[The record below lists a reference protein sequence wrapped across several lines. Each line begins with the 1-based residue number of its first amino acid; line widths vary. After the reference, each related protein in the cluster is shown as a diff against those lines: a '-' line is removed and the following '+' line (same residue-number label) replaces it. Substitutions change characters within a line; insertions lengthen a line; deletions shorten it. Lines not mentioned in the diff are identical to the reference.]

1 MKLHDLSPAPGSR
14 RPRKRVGRGPGSGNG
29 KTAGRGHNGQ
39 RSRAGYSRRA
49 GFEGGQMPLIR
60 RVPKRGFT
68 NIFRVE
74 YSVVNVR
81 DLDKFDG
88 AVTPADLLAR
98 GLVRKGRPVKILGNG
113 EVSKALN
120 VQANKFS
127 ASARKKIEE
136 AGGSCE
142 ELAS

>member
-1 MKLHDLSPAPGSR
+1 
-14 RPRKRVGRGPGSGNG
+14 
-29 KTAGRGHNGQ
+29 
-39 RSRAGYSRRA
+39 
-49 GFEGGQMPLIR
+49 MPLTR

-74 YSVVNVR
+74 YSVVNLR

-88 AVTPADLLAR
+88 SVGPADLLAR

-113 EVSKALN
+113 DVTKALK

-127 ASARKKIEE
+127 ASARKKIED

-142 ELAS
+142 EITS

>member
-1 MKLHDLSPAPGSR
+1 
-14 RPRKRVGRGPGSGNG
+14 
-29 KTAGRGHNGQ
+29 
-39 RSRAGYSRRA
+39 
-49 GFEGGQMPLIR
+49 MPLIR

-81 DLDKFDG
+81 DLDKFEG
-88 AVTPADLLAR
+88 SVSPADLLSR

-113 EVSKALN
+113 DVTKALK

-127 ASARKKIEE
+127 ASARKKIED

-142 ELAS
+142 EITS

>member
-1 MKLHDLSPAPGSR
+1 
-14 RPRKRVGRGPGSGNG
+14 
-29 KTAGRGHNGQ
+29 
-39 RSRAGYSRRA
+39 
-49 GFEGGQMPLIR
+49 MPLIR

-68 NIFRVE
+68 NSFRVE

-81 DLDKFDG
+81 DLDRFDG
-88 AVTPADLLAR
+88 SVTPAELLAR

-113 EVSKALN
+113 DLSKALN

-127 ASARKKIEE
+127 ASAKQKIEA

-142 ELAS
+142 ELSS